1 MADVIK
7 VTVTNMT
14 AGPKIFNGVTPA
26 LLHPGQET
34 GPLEV
39 NEAELKSMRSTGYF
53 TITGGPAEDDDK
65 PVALTGKNK
74 AELLDI
80 AKAENVTIE
89 EGATNADIV
98 SAIELAREDAAK
110 A

>member
-1 MADVIK
+1 MTGIIK
-7 VTVTNMT
+7 VTVTNTT

-39 NEAELKSMRSTGYF
+39 SEAELRSMRSTGYF
-53 TITGGPAEDDDK
+53 EISGGPADDGK
-65 PVALTGKNK
+65 PVSLTGKTK
-74 AELLDI
+74 AEMLDI
-80 AKAENVTIE
+80 AKDEGVTIE
-89 EGATNADIV
+89 DGATNADIV
-98 SAIELAREDAAK
+98 SAIELAREDK